1 MIVTASRNHS
11 LSLFTI
17 QNAYSNFIWTQFF
30 QLVDKRSR
38 FG

>member
-17 QNAYSNFIWTQFF
+17 QNAYSNFILDTVLSTCW
-30 QLVDKRSR
+30 
-38 FG
+38 